1 MLFHVE
7 CPDCI
12 LQPTDCTRIAFFACA
27 LLLYGMSVSLA
38 SLAQSAKTCAR
49 QMLRRLLCLDL
60 DPNDLEVIRGDA
72 PDSTGHL
79 SGSRQIL
86 AAVLLP
92 TFLLSLRKSCARQ
105 QYGTQRPPWLHIGRR

>member
-60 DPNDLEVIRGDA
+60 DPNDPEVIRGDA

-92 TFLLSLRKSCARQ
+92 TFLLEPA
-105 QYGTQRPPWLHIGRR
+105 